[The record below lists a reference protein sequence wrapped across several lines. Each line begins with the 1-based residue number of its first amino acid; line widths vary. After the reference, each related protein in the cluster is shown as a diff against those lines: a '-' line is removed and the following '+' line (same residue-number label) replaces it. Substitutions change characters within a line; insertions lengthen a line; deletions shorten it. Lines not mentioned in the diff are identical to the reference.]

1 MAKRDHISFK
11 TKLAAALCS
20 LLHVDEEGRLV
31 PIIPHEDAKNMHED
45 QILSLFHFDH
55 FPIAKA
61 FDGPE
66 THWNLRP
73 LLIKEHRVKTATK
86 DAKEIAKGRRIT
98 KHNEEFRRKVLAK
111 AFGELEQTS
120 SKPKK
125 KIQSAGFKGWRK
137 FNGDIVR
144 ASPKKRELT

>member
-11 TKLAAALCS
+11 TKLVAALCS

-31 PIIPHEDAKNMHED
+31 PIIPYEDAKNMHED

-55 FPIAKA
+55 FPVAKA
-61 FDGPE
+61 FDGPDV
-66 THWNLRP
+66 HWNLRP
-73 LLIKEHRVKTATK
+73 ILIKPHREKTKK
-86 DAKEIAKGRRIT
+86 DVKEIAKGRRIT
-98 KHNEEFRRKVLAK
+98 AHNEEFRRKVLAK

-125 KIQSAGFKGWRK
+125 KIKSRGFQGWKTFR
-137 FNGDIVR
+137 GEPVR
-144 ASPKKRELT
+144 ASSKKKELT